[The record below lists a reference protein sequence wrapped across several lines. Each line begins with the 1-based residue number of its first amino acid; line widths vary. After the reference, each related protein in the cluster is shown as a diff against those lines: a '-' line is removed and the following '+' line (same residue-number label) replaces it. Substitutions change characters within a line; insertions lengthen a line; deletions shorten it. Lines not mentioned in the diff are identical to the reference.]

1 MKSYLKK
8 AQYILVEALATP
20 TNLGVLIAFV
30 VITSGSMMAASSAM
44 QDIHDRI
51 DEVSEDF
58 HALEERYYDLLE
70 YSIIRRR

>member
-1 MKSYLKK
+1 MKNLLKK

-30 VITSGSMMAASSAM
+30 VVAAGILLVTSSETHAL
-44 QDIHDRI
+44 HDRF

-58 HALEERYYDLLE
+58 DALEDRYYDLLE
-70 YSIIRRR
+70 YSLIRRR